1 MTLGDN
7 MRGVVYMNIAM
18 LAFSVNDTFMK
29 AAMEALPLFQSIA
42 IRGGLALAA
51 LLVIAAVQPGGLALW
66 PAGPDRRVIALRTV
80 AEVVGTVLFL
90 AALMHMPLANLS
102 AILQS
107 LPLAVTLVGAVVFG
121 DRVGWRRMLAIC
133 IGFVGVMLIVRPGTA
148 GFDEWSLMGLGSVA
162 AVVVRD
168 LATRSLS
175 PQVPSVVVAI
185 WAAASVAATGAL
197 GVAYEGWQP
206 VHLHAALMLLGA
218 ASALVVGY
226 MYVVM
231 VMRVGDIGF
240 VAPFRYMALL
250 WAILF
255 GWVLFGTLP
264 DGWTLIGSLIVVATG
279 IYTLWRERRLRLLA
293 RDGLA

>member
-1 MTLGDN
+1 MALGDN

-29 AAMEALPLFQSIA
+29 AAMLELPLFQSIA
-42 IRGGLALAA
+42 IRGGLAFAA
-51 LLVIAAVQPGGLALW
+51 LLCIAAVQPGGLTL
-66 PAGPDRRVIALRTV
+66 GPPGRDRRVIGIRTL
-80 AEVVGTVLFL
+80 AEVVGTLLFL

-107 LPLAVTLVGAVVFG
+107 LPLAVTLAAAVVFK
-121 DRVGWRRMLAIC
+121 DKVGWRRMLAIG
-133 IGFVGVMLIVRPGTA
+133 IGFVGVLMIVRPGTA
-148 GFDEWSLMGLGSVA
+148 GFDEWSLMGLGSVL

-168 LATRSLS
+168 LATRELS
-175 PQVPSVVVAI
+175 VRVPSVVVAL
-185 WAAASVAATGAL
+185 WAAAAVTAMGVI
-197 GVAYEGWQP
+197 GVALEGWQP
-206 VHLHAALMLLGA
+206 VRLHGGLMLLGA
-218 ASALVVGY
+218 AGALVVGY
-226 MYVVM
+226 LYVIM

-293 RDGLA
+293 RAAGA

>member
-1 MTLGDN
+1 MALGDN

-29 AAMEALPLFQSIA
+29 AAMEVLPLFQSIA
-42 IRGGLALAA
+42 IRGALALAA

-66 PAGPDRRVIALRTV
+66 PAGRDRGVIALRTL

-121 DRVGWRRMLAIC
+121 DKVGWRRTLAIA

-162 AVVVRD
+162 GVVVRD
-168 LATRSLS
+168 LATRALS
-175 PQVPSVVVAI
+175 VRVPSVVVAI
-185 WAAASVAATGAL
+185 WAAASVMATGAL
-197 GVAYEGWQP
+197 GVAYEGWEP
-206 VHLHAALMLLGA
+206 VRLHEALMLLGA
-218 ASALVVGY
+218 AGALVVGY

-264 DGWTLIGSLIVVATG
+264 DGWTLAGSLIVVATG
-279 IYTLWRERRLRLLA
+279 IYTLWRERRVRLLA
-293 RDGLA
+293 RAAAQ